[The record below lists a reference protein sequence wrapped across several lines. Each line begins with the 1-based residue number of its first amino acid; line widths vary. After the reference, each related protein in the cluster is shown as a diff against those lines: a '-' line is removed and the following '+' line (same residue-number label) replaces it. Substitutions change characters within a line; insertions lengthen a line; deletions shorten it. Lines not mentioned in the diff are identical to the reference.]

1 MIYLHIKKNENNA
14 LESLLKLC
22 LTQKKNLKIN

>member
-1 MIYLHIKKNENNA
+1 MINLHIKKNERNT

-22 LTQKKNLKIN
+22 LTQKKKLEN